1 MKNWKFTLYMSAIMI
16 AFSSILTINTAKAQ
30 VYGQVSLDLFYDELS
45 PYGNWDMDPNY
56 GDIWYPNEGRNFR
69 PYSSNGYWTMTEYG
83 NTWVSNYD
91 WGWAPF
97 HYGRWVYNS
106 YRGWG
111 WIPGYEWGPA
121 WVEWRSG
128 NGYYGWAP
136 MMPRVGV
143 SIGINIPVSAWC
155 FAPVRYIYSP
165 TFHRHAY
172 YGRSN
177 IYNRTTII
185 HNTYVVNNHHY
196 YGGPA
201 RRDIERAIGR
211 RVEVRSIRQSDRPGR
226 SQVDSRNVSI
236 YRPDRDNNRT
246 TSRSATSDRR
256 TTNTN
261 REATRKDNRVDN
273 NRSAARNAQREMHIG
288 NDGKTTIR
296 NRETKTEERA
306 VTNRNNSTVTP
317 QRNSTSRNTESVN
330 RNAERNNRT
339 IERST
344 VDRSNE
350 NARNRNIENS
360 RGNNAQPQRVERSVP
375 QRVERAQP
383 QRVEQA
389 QPQRQERTQPQR
401 EQRTQERS
409 VRNTNPVF
417 QTSNSRGAQSS
428 NSNVTR
434 SSSSPRVERSAPA
447 SSNRST
453 GNAQRGG
460 GNSGSERSRR

>member
-1 MKNWKFTLYMSAIMI
+1 MKNWKFNLYISAIMI
-16 AFSSILTINTAKAQ
+16 ALSSILTVNSAKAQ
-30 VYGQVSLDLFYDELS
+30 SYGQVSLDLFYNELS
-45 PYGNWDMDPNY
+45 PYGDWDMDPTY
-56 GDIWYPNEGRNFR
+56 GDIWYPNERNFR

-83 NTWVSNYD
+83 NTWVSHYD

-121 WVEWRSG
+121 WVEWRTG

-143 SIGINIPVSAWC
+143 GIAINIPLTSWC

-165 TFHRHAY
+165 NFHRHSY
-172 YGRSN
+172 YGHRN
-177 IYNRTTII
+177 IFNRTTII

-211 RVEVRSIRQSDRPGR
+211 KVDVRSIRQSDRPGR
-226 SQVDSRNVSI
+226 SKVDNRSVSI
-236 YRPDRDNNRT
+236 YRPDRDNRT
-246 TSRSATSDRR
+246 TTRRSVTTEKRNTTPDRSD
-256 TTNTN
+256 N
-261 REATRKDNRVDN
+261 RNNNRVDN

-288 NDGKTTIR
+288 DDGKATVRDRNIR
-296 NRETKTEERA
+296 TEDRA
-306 VTNRNNSTVTP
+306 GANRNSNATP
-317 QRNSTSRNTESVN
+317 QGNSSNRNSENVN
-330 RNAERNNRT
+330 RNVERNERT

-344 VDRSNE
+344 VDRSNG
-350 NARNRNIENS
+350 NRNRSNENNRNRSVENS
-360 RGNNAQPQRVERSVP
+360 RSNNNTQPQRVERS
-375 QRVERAQP
+375 QP
-383 QRVEQA
+383 QTVEKS
-389 QPQRQERTQPQR
+389 QPQRQERAQPQR

-417 QTSNSRGAQSS
+417 QTSNSHGAQSS

-434 SSSSPRVERSAPA
+434 SSSPRVERSA
-447 SSNRST
+447 SSTNNRSA
-453 GNAQRGG
+453 GNSHRGG
-460 GNSGSERSRR
+460 DHNGSERSRR